1 MQERN
6 KQIIGFV
13 LLNNIISLIC
23 FTVLA
28 VIFNKWWI
36 VLFSALFMSIL
47 KPIKAGTYRICDGCG
62 KHSPYGKDINDG
74 LKKAKE
80 AGWTH
85 IVKGDKDYCPE
96 CASTME
102 ELFHEE

>member
-1 MQERN
+1 MNN
-6 KQIIGFV
+6 KLFWLCAVKNV
-13 LLNNIISLIC
+13 LALIC

-28 VIFNKWWI
+28 IVFQRWWI
-36 VLFSALFMSIL
+36 VLFALLFMSGVET
-47 KPIKAGTYRICDGCG
+47 KRNFYRVCDGCG

-102 ELFHEE
+102 ELFHGE